1 MNQIIGSSETCDLNE
16 AVKNITGTPSLLL
29 LISGTDKFEE
39 HCIGLKKM
47 FPDVPQ
53 IGCKLRFYDA
63 TIHEKLGVV
72 AFYGV
77 TAVTGVLRNVSK
89 APITDI
95 CSYESNIRKIA
106 PGHEDTVC
114 IDFCTGNDACVLTT
128 MKMLMEKNGIQLTGC
143 TAADNVVMADGVIY
157 NDADV
162 YALVKNTGKVRVY
175 KENIYKPR
183 NSVRYIA
190 SKTNTEKYYI
200 GELNGRPAKQ
210 VYTEVN
216 HIRDSEVSDNT
227 KRSPLGRLVGND
239 IYIVSIADVSG
250 SGLIC
255 FRQVNDSDVLY
266 MMDITDF
273 NTTVN
278 KTIERIRKDFPR
290 VSGCF
295 SVNCIYRQG
304 VFQDYGYFEEYL
316 RLMSQITNFCGIVGY
331 GEHYNSHFINQSM
344 SCVIFE

>member
-1 MNQIIGSSETCDLNE
+1 MNQIIGSSESGDLNE
-16 AVKNITGTPSLLL
+16 ALKGITGTPALLML
-29 LISGTDKFEE
+29 LSSTDKFTE
-39 HCIGLKKM
+39 HCAELKKR

-53 IGCKLRFYDA
+53 IGCKLYFYDSA
-63 TIHEKLGVV
+63 FHEKLGVV

-95 CSYESNIRKIA
+95 CSYESNIRKIS

-114 IDFCTGNDACVLTT
+114 IGFCTGNDACVLTT
-128 MKMLMEKNGIQLTGC
+128 LSVVLERNGIQLTGG
-143 TAADNVVMADGVIY
+143 TAWDNMVMVDGVIY
-157 NDADV
+157 NDADA

-175 KENIYKPR
+175 KENLYRPR
-183 NSVRYIA
+183 NNVRYIA

-216 HIRDSEVSDNT
+216 HIRDTDVSEHT
-227 KRSPLGRLVGND
+227 KKSPFGRLVGKD
-239 IYIVSIADVSG
+239 IFLVGLDDVSG
-250 SGLIC
+250 SGLTC

-266 MMDITDF
+266 MMDILDF

-278 KTIERIRKDFPR
+278 KTIERIKKDFSR
-290 VSGCF
+290 ISGSF
-295 SVNCIYRQG
+295 SVNCLYRYNI
-304 VFQDYGYFEEYL
+304 FSDSGYLGEYL
-316 RLMSQITNFCGIVGY
+316 RLMSQITNYCGIIGY